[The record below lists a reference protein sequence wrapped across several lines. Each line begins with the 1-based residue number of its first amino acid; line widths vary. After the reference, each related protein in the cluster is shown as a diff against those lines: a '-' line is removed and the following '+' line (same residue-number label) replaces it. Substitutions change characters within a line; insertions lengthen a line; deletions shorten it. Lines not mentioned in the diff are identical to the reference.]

1 MKTWRQHGQC
11 LHDEPEVGDRLL
23 EKLKQELRIK
33 QGDFI
38 AYELAQTK
46 DYFRTLI
53 ATIISQNTNEKN
65 TYRAFGELERRIGV
79 ECAKLSQ
86 TDVQKIAEA
95 IKPAGL
101 YAQKSQAIKS
111 LALFL
116 MENYGCQIE
125 LLLKQGPEKVK
136 EELGKIRGI
145 GSKTIDVLL
154 ANYGYPVLP
163 IDTHVKRTSIRIG
176 LASPGSY
183 EKMQAHLH
191 KVFSPERRLE
201 AHLYLI
207 KLGRTFCLPR
217 NPKCSV
223 CPVSAL
229 CCYNKNKPKK

>member
-23 EKLKQELRIK
+23 EKLKQELRIE

-79 ECAKLSQ
+79 ECARLSQ

-111 LALFL
+111 LTLVL

-145 GSKTIDVLL
+145 GPKTIDVLL

-163 IDTHVKRTSIRIG
+163 IDTHVN
-176 LASPGSY
+176 
-183 EKMQAHLH
+183 
-191 KVFSPERRLE
+191 KVFSPEKRLE

-229 CCYNKNKPKK
+229 CCYNKNKHQE

>member
-1 MKTWRQHGQC
+1 MKTWRQHSQC

-23 EKLKQELRIK
+23 EKLKQELRIE

-154 ANYGYPVLP
+154 QTMATPFY
-163 IDTHVKRTSIRIG
+163 
-176 LASPGSY
+176 
-183 EKMQAHLH
+183 Q
-191 KVFSPERRLE
+191 
-201 AHLYLI
+201 
-207 KLGRTFCLPR
+207 
-217 NPKCSV
+217 
-223 CPVSAL
+223 
-229 CCYNKNKPKK
+229 